1 MTSKPDQL
9 IDDSKNFETGQ
20 PVAGFPLEFR
30 WRAGAWKAI
39 FDRQI
44 QLLQDDIA
52 RARADGRLVLYLS
65 CPISSRGGSWA
76 GTNVDIARHVER
88 EILQRL
94 GESFWVL
101 NPAQYQLESKAGL
114 GLLEQHAKAIGINLA
129 DLKGMSPGGGDYMRM
144 WTRVLVED
152 GEHNLGRNFD
162 AYYFLGPRD
171 VLSFFTANG
180 SETLTAG
187 VQGYFARKMEAD
199 GAFRHQFSAP
209 DTIWNGNVLSE
220 AEEKQKLEWV
230 RKRKDFLC
238 YYGLKA
244 SANFSL
250 GSHDEW
256 AILRLLNQ
264 ARRKAS
270 ASADK
275 LDGDVGDQ
283 IAALFDGSQVSLSA
297 SEAPLSRGY
306 AL

>member
-1 MTSKPDQL
+1 MT
-9 IDDSKNFETGQ
+9 DDHLVAEGGEFETGE
-20 PVAGFPLEFR
+20 PVPGFPLKFK
-30 WRAGAWKAI
+30 WRGGAWKRI
-39 FDRQI
+39 FNRQI

-88 EILQRL
+88 AILQRL
-94 GESFWVL
+94 GEAFWVL

-114 GLLEQHAKAIGINLA
+114 GLLEQHAKAEGV
-129 DLKGMSPGGGDYMRM
+129 DLLELKRAGEPGGGDYMRM

-152 GEHNLGRNFD
+152 GGANLGRNFD
-162 AYYFLGPRD
+162 AYYFLGPSD

-180 SETLTAG
+180 SQTLTAG
-187 VQGYFARKMEAD
+187 IQAYFARKMESDAS
-199 GAFRHQFSAP
+199 FREQFSAATAVWGDHSVAP
-209 DTIWNGNVLSE
+209 DQVAAKAAWAT
-220 AEEKQKLEWV
+220 Q
-230 RKRKDFLC
+230 RQQFLR
-238 YYGLKA
+238 YYGLRA

-256 AILRLLNQ
+256 AILRLINSE
-264 ARRKAS
+264 RRRTS
-270 ASADK
+270 ATLDK

-283 IAALFDGSQVSLSA
+283 LAAFFDGSQVSLSA

>member
-1 MTSKPDQL
+1 MTDTNEL
-9 IDDSKNFETGQ
+9 IRDAGEFETGE
-20 PVAGFPLEFR
+20 PVPGFPIKFK

-88 EILQRL
+88 TLLQRL
-94 GESFWVL
+94 GEGFWVL

-114 GLLEQHAKAIGINLA
+114 GLLEQHARAIGIDLA
-129 DLKGMSPGGGDYMRM
+129 SLEGVAPGGGDYMRM

-152 GEHNLGRNFD
+152 GGANLGRSFD

-199 GAFRHQFSAP
+199 SAFRRQFSGPEALWDS
-209 DTIWNGNVLSE
+209 DTLSD
-220 AEEKQKLEWV
+220 AEEKLHRAWV
-230 RKRKDFLC
+230 QKRKDFLG

-264 ARRKAS
+264 QRRKAS
-270 ASADK
+270 VTGDK

-306 AL
+306 AI

>member
-1 MTSKPDQL
+1 MSADTLAASGE
-9 IDDSKNFETGQ
+9 FESGE
-20 PVAGFPLEFR
+20 PVPGFPLKFR
-30 WRAGAWKAI
+30 WLGGKWKAI

-44 QLLQDDIA
+44 RLLQDDIA

-114 GLLEQHAKAIGINLA
+114 GLLEQHAREEGVDLEVLKAIGE
-129 DLKGMSPGGGDYMRM
+129 PGGGDYMRM
-144 WTRVLVED
+144 WTKVLVED
-152 GEHNLGRNFD
+152 AAGNLGRNFD
-162 AYYFLGPRD
+162 GYYFLGPRD

-187 VQGYFARKMEAD
+187 IQAYLARKMEAD
-199 GAFRHQFSAP
+199 VAFREQFSAP
-209 DTIWNGNVLSE
+209 TVAWGSDATSDDQVAAK
-220 AEEKQKLEWV
+220 AEWAK
-230 RKRKDFLC
+230 KRLDFLR

-256 AILRLLNQ
+256 AILRLINSE
-264 ARRKAS
+264 RRRLS
-270 ASADK
+270 VTPDK

-283 IAALFDGSQVSLSA
+283 VAAFFDGSQVSLSA
-297 SEAPLSRGY
+297 SEAPLSKGY

>member
-1 MTSKPDQL
+1 MTDTDTL
-9 IDDSKNFETGQ
+9 IEDAGKFETGE
-20 PVAGFPLEFR
+20 PVPAFPLKFK

-88 EILQRL
+88 SLLQRL
-94 GESFWVL
+94 GEGFWVL

-114 GLLEQHAKAIGINLA
+114 GLLEQHAKAIGIDLA
-129 DLKGMSPGGGDYMRM
+129 SLKGMAPGGGDYMRM

-152 GEHNLGRNFD
+152 GGN

-199 GAFRHQFSAP
+199 STFRRQFSAP
-209 DTIWNGNVLSE
+209 E
-220 AEEKQKLEWV
+220 ALWDDDALTDVEEKLHDAWV
-230 RKRKDFLC
+230 RKRKDFLG

-264 ARRKAS
+264 QRRKAS
-270 ASADK
+270 ITDDK

-306 AL
+306 AI